1 MGPDLVMGL
10 ARTFTLRHIP
20 AFARPASF
28 QEQSQ
33 EVGRPWAPLANS
45 VFRALWI
52 ASLASNF
59 GTWMQNIGAGWLM
72 TELNSSP
79 LYVALVQTA
88 TSLPVFLIGIPA
100 GVAADLFDRRRLL
113 IFTQAFMALA
123 AGLLGWLTFIG
134 KASPI
139 VLLLTTFALGVG
151 STLNNP
157 AWQAMLPEIV
167 PRRDLPQ
174 AISLNSV
181 GFNLAR
187 AVGPA
192 IGGFLIAALNPGFVF
207 VLNAVSFVGVIMV
220 LFQWKRAPKTQ
231 SSTLNESI
239 VSATWAGL
247 RYVRYSPGIRA
258 VLVRSGTFIIGGS
271 AIWAILPTFTQSDL
285 HSTATGYGIL
295 LGCLGIGAMIGAL
308 LLAKFR
314 LRFSP
319 DQLLIFAAAIWGL
332 VTALLGWL
340 DYFPLAAI
348 AMLAGGVAWVTE
360 TSSFNVVAQ
369 TVLPAW
375 VRARALA
382 AYLLVFQ
389 GGMAISSMVWGT
401 VAERYGTRA
410 SLLAAGITSL
420 ASLLVAKRFPIRL
433 GEEREVTQS
442 THWPEPVFTTPP
454 DPERGPV
461 LVQIEYDI
469 DPARHEE
476 FSAAMHALGRIRL
489 RDGAIRWGI
498 FQDAAALNR
507 HVESFLVENWAE
519 HLRQHERITVADREI
534 EDHAKHFH
542 RGSTAP
548 ATTHLLAS
556 EHG

>member
-1 MGPDLVMGL
+1 MSATAQP
-10 ARTFTLRHIP
+10 LREDQRI
-20 AFARPASF
+20 
-28 QEQSQ
+28 QENAH
-33 EVGRPWAPLANS
+33 PWAPLANS

-52 ASLASNF
+52 ASLASNI
-59 GTWMQNIGAGWLM
+59 GTWMQNVGAGWLM

-100 GVAADLFDRRRLL
+100 GAAADLFDRRRLL
-113 IFTQAFMALA
+113 IFTQAFMAVA

-139 VLLLTTFALGVG
+139 VLLLTTFALGIG

-192 IGGFLIAALNPGFVF
+192 IGGFLLAAFNPGSVF
-207 VLNAVSFVGVIMV
+207 ILNALSFAGVIIV
-220 LFQWKRAPKTQ
+220 LFLWKRAPKPQ
-231 SSTLNESI
+231 STTANESI

-258 VLVRSGTFIIGGS
+258 VLIRSGTFIIGGS
-271 AIWAILPTFTQSDL
+271 AIWAILPTFAQSDL

-295 LGCLGIGAMIGAL
+295 LGCLGIGSMIGAL

-319 DQLLIFAAAIWGL
+319 DQLLVLSAALWGV

-348 AMLAGGVAWVTE
+348 AMLAGGVAWVAEMST
-360 TSSFNVVAQ
+360 FNVAAQ
-369 TVLPAW
+369 TVLPSW

-389 GGMAISSMVWGT
+389 GGMAISSMLWGV
-401 VAERYGTRA
+401 VAERYGTRVCFFV
-410 SLLAAGITSL
+410 AGITSL
-420 ASLLVAKRFPIRL
+420 ASLLLARRFPIRL
-433 GEEREVTQS
+433 GEERDVTHS
-442 THWPEPVFTTPP
+442 THWPEPVFQNPP

-461 LVQIEYDI
+461 LVQVEYDI
-469 DPARHEE
+469 EPGQHEE
-476 FSAAMHALGRIRL
+476 FSGAMHELGRIRL

-507 HVESFLVENWAE
+507 HIESFLVENWAE
-519 HLRQHERITVADREI
+519 HLRQHERITVADREV
-534 EDHAKHFH
+534 EEFVKGFH
-542 RGSTAP
+542 RGSKPP

-556 EHG
+556 E

>member
-1 MGPDLVMGL
+1 MSATAQPLLEGQRIHEN
-10 ARTFTLRHIP
+10 A
-20 AFARPASF
+20 
-28 QEQSQ
+28 
-33 EVGRPWAPLANS
+33 RPWAPLANS

-52 ASLASNF
+52 ASLASNI
-59 GTWMQNIGAGWLM
+59 GTWMQNVGAGWLM
-72 TELNSSP
+72 TELNASP

-100 GVAADLFDRRRLL
+100 GAAADLFDRRRLL
-113 IFTQAFMALA
+113 IFTQAFMAIA

-139 VLLLTTFALGVG
+139 VLLLTTFALGIG

-192 IGGFLIAALNPGFVF
+192 IGGFLLAAFNPGSVF
-207 VLNAVSFVGVIMV
+207 LLNALSFVGVIIV
-220 LFQWKRAPKTQ
+220 LYLWKREPKQQ
-231 SSTLNESI
+231 STTANESI

-271 AIWAILPTFTQSDL
+271 AIWAILPTFAQSDL

-295 LGCLGIGAMIGAL
+295 LGCLGVGSMMGAL

-319 DQLLIFAAAIWGL
+319 DQLIILSAALWGV

-340 DYFPLAAI
+340 DSFPLAAM

-360 TSSFNVVAQ
+360 MSSFNVAAQ

-389 GGMAISSMVWGT
+389 GGMAISSMLWGGI
-401 VAERYGTRA
+401 AERYGTR
-410 SLLAAGITSL
+410 SCLFAAGLTSL
-420 ASLLVAKRFPIRL
+420 ASLLLAKRFPIRL
-433 GEEREVTQS
+433 GEERDVTHS
-442 THWPEPVFTTPP
+442 AHWPEPVFQTPP

-469 DPARHEE
+469 DPAQHEE

-534 EDHAKHFH
+534 EEFVRYFH
-542 RGSTAP
+542 RSSRP
-548 ATTHLLAS
+548 PVTTHLLAS
-556 EHG
+556 E

>member
-1 MGPDLVMGL
+1 MSATAQP
-10 ARTFTLRHIP
+10 LRESHRIQD
-20 AFARPASF
+20 AAH
-28 QEQSQ
+28 
-33 EVGRPWAPLANS
+33 PWAPLANA

-52 ASLASNF
+52 ASLASNI
-59 GTWMQNIGAGWLM
+59 GTWMQSVGAGWLM

-79 LYVALVQTA
+79 LYVSLIQTA
-88 TSLPVFLIGIPA
+88 MSLPVFLIGIPA
-100 GVAADLFDRRRLL
+100 GAVADLFDRRRLL

-134 KASPI
+134 KESPI
-139 VLLLTTFALGVG
+139 VLLLTTFALGIG

-157 AWQAMLPEIV
+157 AWQAVLPEIV
-167 PRRDLPQ
+167 SRRDLPQ

-187 AVGPA
+187 AIGPA
-192 IGGFLIAALNPGFVF
+192 IGGFLLAAFNPGSVF
-207 VLNAVSFVGVIMV
+207 LLNALSFIGVIVV
-220 LFQWKRAPKTQ
+220 LYLWKREPKPR
-231 SSTLNESI
+231 STTVNESI

-258 VLVRSGTFIIGGS
+258 VLVRSGTFAVGGS
-271 AIWAILPTFTQSDL
+271 AIWAILPTFTQTGL
-285 HSTATGYGIL
+285 HGTATGYGIL
-295 LGCLGIGAMIGAL
+295 LGCLGVGSMIGAL

-319 DQLLIFAAAIWGL
+319 DQLIIFSAALWGT
-332 VTALLGWL
+332 VTALLGWIH
-340 DYFPLAAI
+340 DFPLAAI

-382 AYLLVFQ
+382 AYMLVFQ
-389 GGMAISSMVWGT
+389 GGMALSSMLWGV
-401 VAERYGTRA
+401 VAERYGSHGSLFAAGLTSIA
-410 SLLAAGITSL
+410 SLLL
-420 ASLLVAKRFPIRL
+420 ARRFPIRL
-433 GEEREVTQS
+433 GEERDVTHS
-442 THWPEPVFTTPP
+442 PHWPEPVFQTPP

-469 DPARHEE
+469 DPWRHEE
-476 FSAAMHALGRIRL
+476 FAAAIQALGRIRR
-489 RDGAIRWGI
+489 RDGAIRWGV

-519 HLRQHERITVADREI
+519 HLRQHERITVADREV
-534 EDHAKHFH
+534 EEGVRQFH
-542 RGSTAP
+542 RSTKPP
-548 ATTHLLAS
+548 ATTHLLAA
-556 EHG
+556 EQPAHF

>member
-1 MGPDLVMGL
+1 MSATAQP
-10 ARTFTLRHIP
+10 LRDQQRIREN
-20 AFARPASF
+20 A
-28 QEQSQ
+28 Q
-33 EVGRPWAPLANS
+33 PWAPLANS

-52 ASLASNF
+52 ASLASNI
-59 GTWMQNIGAGWLM
+59 GTWMQNVGAGWLM

-79 LYVALVQTA
+79 LYVALIQTA

-100 GVAADLFDRRRLL
+100 GAAADLFDRRRLL
-113 IFTQAFMALA
+113 IFTQAFMAVA

-139 VLLLTTFALGVG
+139 VLLLTTFALGIG
-151 STLNNP
+151 STLNSP
-157 AWQAMLPEIV
+157 AWQAVLPEIV

-192 IGGFLIAALNPGFVF
+192 IGGFLLAAFNPGSVF
-207 VLNAVSFVGVIMV
+207 LLNALSFIGVIIV
-220 LFQWKRAPKTQ
+220 LYLWKRAPRQQ
-231 SSTLNESI
+231 STTVNEGI

-271 AIWAILPTFTQSDL
+271 AIWAILPTFTQSGL

-295 LGCLGIGAMIGAL
+295 LGCLGVGSMIGAL

-319 DQLLIFAAAIWGL
+319 DQLLVLSAALWGV

-348 AMLAGGVAWVTE
+348 AMLAGGIAWVTE
-360 TSSFNVVAQ
+360 MSSFNVAAQ
-369 TVLPAW
+369 TVLPSW

-389 GGMAISSMVWGT
+389 GGMALSSLLWGV
-401 VAERYGTRA
+401 VAEKYGTRA
-410 SLLAAGITSL
+410 CLFAAGLTSL
-420 ASLLVAKRFPIRL
+420 ASLLLAKRFPIRL
-433 GEEREVTQS
+433 GEERDITHS
-442 THWPEPVFTTPP
+442 THWPEPVFQTPP

-469 DPARHEE
+469 DPSKHDE
-476 FSAAMHALGRIRL
+476 FSAAMHELGRIRL

-519 HLRQHERITVADREI
+519 HLRQHERITVADREV
-534 EDHAKHFH
+534 EDLVRGFH
-542 RGSTAP
+542 RSSKPP

-556 EHG
+556 E

>member
-1 MGPDLVMGL
+1 MSATAQL
-10 ARTFTLRHIP
+10 ARESKH
-20 AFARPASF
+20 
-28 QEQSQ
+28 SQ
-33 EVGRPWAPLANS
+33 EDARPWAPLANS

-52 ASLASNF
+52 ASLASHI
-59 GTWMQNIGAGWLM
+59 GTWMQNVGAGWLM
-72 TELNSSP
+72 TDLNSSP
-79 LYVALVQTA
+79 LYVALIQTA

-100 GVAADLFDRRRLL
+100 GAAADLFDRRRLL
-113 IFTQAFMALA
+113 LFTQASMALA
-123 AGLLGWLTFIG
+123 AGLLGWLTLIG

-139 VLLLTTFALGVG
+139 VLLLTTFALGLG
-151 STLNNP
+151 NTLNNP
-157 AWQAMLPEIV
+157 AWQAVLPEIV

-181 GFNLAR
+181 AFNLAR
-187 AVGPA
+187 AIGPA
-192 IGGFLIAALNPGFVF
+192 IGGFVLAAFNPGSVF
-207 VLNAVSFVGVIMV
+207 ILNALSFAGVIV
-220 LFQWKRAPKTQ
+220 VIYLWKRQPKPQ
-231 SSTLNESI
+231 SSTVNESI
-239 VSATWAGL
+239 ISATWAGL

-271 AIWAILPTFTQSDL
+271 AIWAILPTFAHSDL
-285 HSTATGYGIL
+285 HSTATGYGTL
-295 LGCLGIGAMIGAL
+295 LGCLGVGSMIGAL

-319 DQLLIFAAAIWGL
+319 DQLLIFSGALWGV

-360 TSSFNVVAQ
+360 MSSFNVAAQ

-389 GGMAISSMVWGT
+389 GGMAISSMIWGF
-401 VAERYGTRA
+401 VAEHYGTRA
-410 SLLAAGITSL
+410 ALFIAGLTSL
-420 ASLLVAKRFPIRL
+420 SSLVLAREYPIRL
-433 GEEREVTQS
+433 GDEADVTHS
-442 THWPEPVFTTPP
+442 THWPEPVFQTPP

-461 LVQIEYDI
+461 LVQIEYDV
-469 DPARHEE
+469 DPNQHEA
-476 FSAAMHALGRIRL
+476 FAAAMQDLGRIRL

-534 EDHAKHFH
+534 EEFARSFH
-542 RGSTAP
+542 RSPKAP
-548 ATTHLLAS
+548 TTTHLLAAEQPHAHS
-556 EHG
+556 MLR